1 MSDSI
6 SPNDVLSVMHVNQEE
21 NCLMKSIKSSP
32 QGAGVGAGVGEGAE
46 WMYKSACTWRERC
59 VETVAVV

>member
-1 MSDSI
+1 
-6 SPNDVLSVMHVNQEE
+6 MHVNQEE
-21 NCLMKSIKSSP
+21 NFLMKSIKSSL

-46 WMYKSACTWRERC
+46 WMYTSACTWRERC